1 MECSLVPCRLPA
13 RSVMVVNDDW
23 RRALDESDA
32 ALLSCAGQVLACI
45 ERQEKQIP
53 MK

>member
-13 RSVMVVNDDW
+13 RGPILVNDGW
-23 RRALDESDA
+23 RQALDEADS